1 MRVTAYIA
9 SNYKHVI
16 ADEGQLCILIEFAL
30 GFKVV
35 PGVRLQFPTDCI
47 CFFYQ
52 LLLFKNIYRIDLI
65 FSLFRFSIHCVYL
78 SYV

>member
-9 SNYKHVI
+9 SNYEYVI
-16 ADEGQLCILIEFAL
+16 ADEGKPCILIEFAV

-35 PGVRLQFPTDCI
+35 PGVRLQFLTDCS

-52 LLLFKNIYRIDLI
+52 LLLFKNIYRINLI
-65 FSLFRFSIHCVYL
+65 FPILFKNIKIEP
-78 SYV
+78 